1 MYAKVVNGVAVKF
14 PYTTSD
20 LRKEHYNI
28 SFPKDISPELMAD
41 YGMVAVELGPRPKLG
56 MFQRERRSSLP
67 ILVDGVWVLIY
78 KIEEMFADE
87 PCYTKVEQETAY
99 KARLDA
105 QAAGEMRSRRS
116 TLIAE
121 TDWCALS
128 DVVMSK
134 EMAEYRKALRD
145 ISEHANW
152 PHLCEDDW
160 PVKP

>member
-14 PYTTSD
+14 PYTTND
-20 LRKEHYNI
+20 LRKEYYNI
-28 SFPKDISPELMAD
+28 SFPRNISPEVMAD
-41 YGMVAVELGPRPKLG
+41 YGMVAVEEGVRLKPG
-56 MFQRERRSSLP
+56 MFQRETSNGLP
-67 ILVDGVWVLIY
+67 TLIDGVWVIGY
-78 KIEEMFADE
+78 KLQDMFVDE

-105 QAAGEMRSRRS
+105 QAASEMRNRRS